1 MDKEYINEKY
11 MEILEN
17 YISGEKET
25 MKELLVPA
33 IAKLIEKYII
43 TKGNLKT
50 TKDELRDYVYNSI
63 PEVKVKE
70 KIEELNKLEK
80 EQLKRTKGQDR
91 YAIKQEFMFKRN
103 ILQELLE
110 K

>member
-33 IAKLIEKYII
+33 IEKLIERNK
-43 TKGNLKT
+43 
-50 TKDELRDYVYNSI
+50 
-63 PEVKVKE
+63 
-70 KIEELNKLEK
+70 KLE
-80 EQLKRTKGQDR
+80 ETLKDLKG
-91 YAIKQEFMFKRN
+91 KVGCK
-103 ILQELLE
+103 
-110 K
+110 